1 MNWWIS
7 MFQRHTG
14 VRYRADSFSSR
25 GHSIYQLEADQ
36 TQKNWP
42 VWCHFV
48 PCFLGCGSG
57 KQWPKP
63 RLFSLC
69 MKIIPTP
76 DKYVCFIRKP
86 WNKDHDPISSGHV
99 FTQRMSRFF
108 FFFRVWEVFSN
119 SAVRWQRQLIGRS
132 CYLVASFT
140 THRPLGFG
148 RFSRWVE
155 KTSLWVLEKFWE
167 GRFLHG
173 HTQSKVYLKGIS
185 DNYHLLLL

>member
-99 FTQRMSRFF
+99 FSQRMSRFF
-108 FFFRVWEVFSN
+108 FFSGFGRFPAIALLGGKGSLLAEVATWWPHS
-119 SAVRWQRQLIGRS
+119 QLIGRLDS
-132 CYLVASFT
+132 GGLVVELRKLRCECWRSSGKV
-140 THRPLGFG
+140 GFYTDTLNL
-148 RFSRWVE
+148 RC
-155 KTSLWVLEKFWE
+155 
-167 GRFLHG
+167 
-173 HTQSKVYLKGIS
+173 I
-185 DNYHLLLL
+185 